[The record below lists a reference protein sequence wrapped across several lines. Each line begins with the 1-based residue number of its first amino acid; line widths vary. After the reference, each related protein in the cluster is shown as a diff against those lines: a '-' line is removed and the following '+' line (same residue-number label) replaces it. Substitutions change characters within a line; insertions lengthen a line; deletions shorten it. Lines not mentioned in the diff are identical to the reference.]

1 VSDGMDTLGVF
12 EQMLISGEDALN
24 QTPDML
30 PVLKKAGVVDAGG
43 KGLLVIFEGM
53 MSVFKD
59 NLIIPSSSGEQKA
72 VPVQRRSAAAESE
85 GEITFTYCTE
95 FIVKRKKADAKDPL
109 TLRAY
114 LETIGDCVVV
124 VDDDEIIKV
133 HVHTDHPGQA
143 LERALTYGQLI
154 NLKIENMREQHEAM
168 GETDKES
175 LSVAEG
181 FKPVEITGDIGF
193 VSIAAGDGLR
203 ALFEELGADRVVSG
217 GQTMN
222 PSTDDIL
229 RAVEATPSKTV
240 FVLPNNKN
248 IIMAAEQAVPL
259 SSRKVIVLPTRT
271 IPQGISAMLSFDPDL
286 DEDKNAIAMQSAADA
301 VSTGQITFA
310 ARDSSYDGNKITKG
324 ELLALANGKVAFT
337 EKSLD
342 KCVTRLIKLLVNRDT
357 AFITLIYGE
366 DVNEES
372 ALAVKNAVCEKISN
386 DIEVTLVNGGQPVY
400 YFIISVE

>member
-1 VSDGMDTLGVF
+1 
-12 EQMLISGEDALN
+12 
-24 QTPDML
+24 
-30 PVLKKAGVVDAGG
+30 
-43 KGLLVIFEGM
+43 
-53 MSVFKD
+53 
-59 NLIIPSSSGEQKA
+59 
-72 VPVQRRSAAAESE
+72 
-85 GEITFTYCTE
+85 
-95 FIVKRKKADAKDPL
+95 
-109 TLRAY
+109 
-114 LETIGDCVVV
+114 
-124 VDDDEIIKV
+124 
-133 HVHTDHPGQA
+133 
-143 LERALTYGQLI
+143 
-154 NLKIENMREQHEAM
+154 IENMREQHEAM

-181 FKPVEITGDIGF
+181 FKPVEITADIGF

-203 ALFEELGADRVVSG
+203 SLFEELGADRVVSG

-342 KCVTRLIKLLVNRDT
+342 KCVTRLIK
-357 AFITLIYGE
+357 
-366 DVNEES
+366 
-372 ALAVKNAVCEKISN
+372 
-386 DIEVTLVNGGQPVY
+386 
-400 YFIISVE
+400 